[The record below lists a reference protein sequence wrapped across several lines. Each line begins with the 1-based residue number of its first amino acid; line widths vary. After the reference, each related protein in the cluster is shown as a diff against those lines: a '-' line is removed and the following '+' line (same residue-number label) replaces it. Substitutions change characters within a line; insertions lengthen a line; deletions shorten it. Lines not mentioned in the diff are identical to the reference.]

1 MPRAPIVRDFVVAF
15 LIVGF
20 ACVVLLS
27 VSSSP
32 LMRDLENWTYDLL
45 MFPGREAPPHP
56 EIVFVDID
64 DATIDGLGH
73 FPVER
78 GEVATLVRNLSAS
91 EPNLIALDLLL
102 VDSRPGDEELAAA
115 IADAGNVVVATQFG
129 AGGMPAAA
137 PQTLFCDPEPQ
148 AVPYCKPGGA
158 LAQGFINLPVDDDGF
173 LRRSFLLPPAGV
185 ATLPFPVALASLHR
199 EQALQRHDEVSYALG
214 ERTIFTDESGLN
226 TFRIGGWRNAPAARI
241 SALLLLRQ
249 PRSDSRLKGKVVL
262 VGHSSVAAKDLHFTP
277 IFRFAQPDG
286 TRRMHSGTEAH
297 AAALAALL
305 DGRSVRVMS
314 GIATGAVMF
323 LVCGVLAFSILRGGP
338 AFSVL
343 AAGVAAAALFAA
355 AQALLSWQQ
364 VWMPFARA
372 ELAVFLVLPA
382 GLGYRFVVERLL
394 KSRAEAERRQ
404 LMSIFG
410 RYVSPDVAAE
420 IWERREEIVLAGQE
434 RMVTV
439 LFSDIRSFTALSAG
453 KPSAEVLTWL
463 NEYLEAMGEII
474 SAHNGFLNKFIG
486 DGLMVLYGVPLSE
499 SPAADARRAVASAVA
514 MHARVA
520 ELNRAHAGDPT
531 WPRLAIG
538 VGIHTGMVTA
548 GNIGSRD
555 RLEYSVI
562 GETVNLA
569 SRLESL
575 TKDFKSPTVLSPT
588 TAELVRDGFRL
599 RELGEASVRG
609 FEGKVSLY
617 GVDAAEARSAEA

>member
-1 MPRAPIVRDFVVAF
+1 MLRATIRDLGIAL
-15 LIVGF
+15 LIAGF
-20 ACVVLLS
+20 ACAVLLS
-27 VSSSP
+27 ASGSP
-32 LMRDLENWTYDLL
+32 LLRDLENWSYDLL
-45 MFPGREAPPHP
+45 LYPAREAPPHP

-64 DATIDGLGH
+64 DATIAALGH

-78 GEVATLVRNLSAS
+78 SEVATLVRNLSAAAPS
-91 EPNLIALDLLL
+91 LIGLDLLL
-102 VDSRPGDEELAAA
+102 VDSRPGDDELTAA
-115 IADAGNVVVATQFG
+115 IADAGNVVVAAQFG

-137 PQTLFCDPEPQ
+137 PQAIYCDPDPA

-173 LRRSFLLPPAGV
+173 LRRSFLLPPTGV
-185 ATLPFPVALASLHR
+185 AALPFPVALASLHR
-199 EQALQRHDEVSYALG
+199 EQALQKRDESSYALG
-214 ERTIFTDESGLN
+214 TQTIFTDESGLN
-226 TFRIGGWRNAPAARI
+226 SFRMGTWRNLPARRV
-241 SALLLLRQ
+241 SALRVLR
-249 PRSDSRLKGKVVL
+249 PGEADATLRGKVVL

-286 TRRMHSGTEAH
+286 TRRMLSGTEVH

-305 DGRSVRVMS
+305 DGQTIRVMAS
-314 GIATGAVMF
+314 GWTWLITF
-323 LVCGVLAFSILRGGP
+323 LVCSVVAFGILRRGP
-338 AFSVL
+338 AFSV
-343 AAGVAAAALFAA
+343 AASMAAALILYAA

-372 ELAVFLVLPA
+372 ELAVLVVLPA

-394 KSRAEAERRQ
+394 KARAEAERSQ

-420 IWERREEIVLAGQE
+420 IWERRAEIVLAGQE

-453 KPSAEVLTWL
+453 KPSAEVLAWL
-463 NEYLEAMGEII
+463 NEYLAAMGEII
-474 SAHNGFLNKFIG
+474 AAHNGFLNKFIG

-499 SPAADARRAVASAVA
+499 SPAADARRAVASALA
-514 MHARVA
+514 MHASVA
-520 ELNRAHAGDPT
+520 ALNQAHAGDPA

-588 TAELVRDGFRL
+588 TAELVRDSFQL

-609 FEGKVSLY
+609 FEGKVPLY
-617 GVDAAEARSAEA
+617 AVDGTGARSAGA